1 MIVFSESVVWTRPNS
16 SSRPTAVTISG
27 VISGSSMR
35 MLAEPP
41 IRPRARTR
49 PKASSVP
56 RTVATIIVT
65 AATSKLATSE
75 ALMSGSFQNARYQRV
90 LKPLKTCS
98 DLLEL
103 NE

>member
-1 MIVFSESVVWTRPNS
+1 M
-16 SSRPTAVTISG
+16 TISG

-41 IRPRARTR
+41 MRPRARTR
-49 PKASSVP
+49 PNASSVP
-56 RTVATIIVT
+56 RTVAMTIVT

-75 ALMSGSFQNARYQRV
+75 ALMSGSFQNARYQRK
-90 LKPLKTCS
+90 LSPLKTCS